1 MAGPA
6 ARPAPRLDR
15 KTSEH
20 VDLLFSVRVHPVG
33 KTYINRTIIPALC
46 AKAGARDV
54 GVRGNIT
61 SHRARSTIASQLYN
75 AKEPMTLFEL
85 QAWLGTG
92 TRPPP
97 STTRRSPRTRS
108 ARPTQRPGTSPAT
121 SAPSRIWG
129 TPAANTTVAASPL
142 PTLTAN
148 VSAENPSW
156 AA

>member
-33 KTYINRTIIPALC
+33 KTYINRTIIPALW
-46 AKAGARDV
+46 ARV
-54 GVRGNIT
+54 GVLTADVRGNIT

-92 TRPPP
+92 TRHHPALREDHPEHAQQGLHRGRVLRLQRP
-97 STTRRSPRTRS
+97 HHRAFGVPRRRTRRWPLRRC
-108 ARPTQRPGTSPAT
+108 RP
-121 SAPSRIWG
+121 
-129 TPAANTTVAASPL
+129 
-142 PTLTAN
+142 
-148 VSAENPSW
+148 
-156 AA
+156 